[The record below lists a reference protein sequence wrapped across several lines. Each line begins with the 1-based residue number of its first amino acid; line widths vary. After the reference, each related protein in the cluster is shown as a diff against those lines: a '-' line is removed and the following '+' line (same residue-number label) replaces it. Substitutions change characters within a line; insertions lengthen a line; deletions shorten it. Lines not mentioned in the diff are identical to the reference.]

1 MSETSKTDVGLKMP
15 RWYKR
20 VSDICENF
28 GLPMVLIGVII
39 LAVLVAAMAY
49 RFTSFFLLPYLAN
62 FLSFFLIFGYL
73 ALAVVNLRSF
83 YTGWIGLV
91 TAIVLKF
98 TTPLL
103 LSMLVIWSEVG
114 VTDPIFRSTLIAIYE
129 VVFYYSVISILQ
141 LLFIFNVVII
151 QKRTIARETRMKY
164 DKDEG
169 KKTGPRHV
177 SPIPRCWEMTRCRVA
192 VRNSCPNYID
202 HKTCWKRRSG
212 CFCDKA
218 LAAFLVNNM
227 DNQHDAA
234 EVIALQTSMTGTDA
248 RAELKQTQQTQSAR
262 VQMNAADMN
271 KMRERMRAG
280 RRPWRTM
287 KRWCHECPLFMEH
300 QEHKYHNFNWI
311 GLPITGL
318 IVYFS
323 YPYYDIGYRIA
334 TQALETAVT
343 QATASMPDVARTTFA
358 GNNSLA
364 NSTGFE
370 WFFLGV
376 LSIILLSYVVSLT
389 DTMLLKWKL

>member
-1 MSETSKTDVGLKMP
+1 MSETSKSDVGLKMP

-28 GLPMVLIGVII
+28 GLPLILIGVII
-39 LAVLVAAMAY
+39 LAVLVSAMAY
-49 RFTSFFLLPYLAN
+49 RFTCFFPLPYIAN
-62 FLSFFLIFGYL
+62 FLSFSLIVGYL

-98 TTPLL
+98 TAPLL
-103 LSMLVIWSEVG
+103 LSMLVLWSEVG
-114 VTDPIFRSTLIAIYE
+114 VNDPLFRSTLIAINE

-151 QKRTIARETRMKY
+151 QKRSIAREVRMKY
-164 DKDEG
+164 G
-169 KKTGPRHV
+169 KEEEKKESPRHV

-202 HKTCWKRRSG
+202 RKTCWKRRRG

-227 DNQHDAA
+227 DNQHDSA
-234 EVIALQTSMTGTDA
+234 EVIALQTAMTGTDA
-248 RAELKQTQQTQSAR
+248 RAELKQAQQANNAR
-262 VQMNAADMN
+262 VQVTAAELN
-271 KMRERMRAG
+271 KMRERMRAN
-280 RRPWRTM
+280 RLPWRSM

-300 QEHKYHNFNWI
+300 QEYKYHNFNWI
-311 GLPITGL
+311 GLPITAL
-318 IVYFS
+318 IVFFS
-323 YPYYDIGYRIA
+323 YTYYDQGYRIA
-334 TQALETAVT
+334 TTALENAVT
-343 QATASMPDVARTTFA
+343 QATASMPSVARTTFNE
-358 GNNSLA
+358 GNSLA

-376 LSIILLSYVVSLT
+376 LSVILLSYVVTLT
-389 DTMLLKWKL
+389 DTMLLKWKM